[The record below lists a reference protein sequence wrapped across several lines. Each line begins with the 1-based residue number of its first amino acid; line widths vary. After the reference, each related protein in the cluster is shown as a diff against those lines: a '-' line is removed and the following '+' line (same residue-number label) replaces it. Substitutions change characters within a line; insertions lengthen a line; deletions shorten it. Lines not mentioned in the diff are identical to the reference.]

1 MVCAWLWLG
10 QRPAIETVVG
20 GILVVVAGVLIVI
33 SASDHGQDRAGE
45 EVTAIPSAAGPGLP
59 SAR

>member
-1 MVCAWLWLG
+1 M
-10 QRPAIETVVG
+10 ETVAG
-20 GILVVVAGVLIVI
+20 GILVVAAGVLIVI
-33 SASDHGQDRAGE
+33 SATDRGQDRAGE